1 MTNDHTEQ
9 ARAFL
14 QANSLGVLATV
25 APGGGVRART
35 VYYAANEKFEVY
47 VVTLQGTRKVE
58 DIASDGRV
66 AFVVS
71 DPNAPSTIQLEGTM
85 VEQPNTP
92 IDDPMVQKLMDTLM
106 EKGET
111 FAPLTHLDV
120 NKIIFYKLTP
130 TWVRFGDFAHTSGSS
145 EVLSV
150 IIP

>member
-14 QANSLGVLATV
+14 QKNSLGVLATV

-35 VYYAANEKFEVY
+35 IYYAANENFEIY
-47 VVTLQGTRKVE
+47 VMTLLGTRKVE
-58 DIASDGRV
+58 DIAADQHV

-85 VEQPNTP
+85 TEQPNTP

-111 FAPLTHLDV
+111 FAPLTHLDP

-130 TWVRFGDFAHTSGSS
+130 TWVRFGDFAQANGTD
-145 EVLSV
+145 EALTV